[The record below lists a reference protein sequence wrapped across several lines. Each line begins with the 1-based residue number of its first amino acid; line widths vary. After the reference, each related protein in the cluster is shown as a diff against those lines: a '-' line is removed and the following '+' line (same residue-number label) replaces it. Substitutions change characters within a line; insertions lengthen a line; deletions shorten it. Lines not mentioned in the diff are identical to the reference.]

1 MGASSKPV
9 VEFDNTAIAF
19 AWKDDSQL
27 KNSYKL
33 FKLINNKALVEFGT
47 KMTAWAISAGIPF
60 VETAVKHTI
69 FEQFCGGE
77 DIKGCQA
84 VIELL
89 ADYGV
94 HIILDYGVEARQHE
108 IEFEQTA
115 QYLVHQVVRK
125 AVDDPNV
132 NIISSKLSSLIRFE
146 LMEKVSAGVE
156 LTEEENAEYLRGVRR
171 VKFLCKNAFDNDISI
186 YFDAEESW
194 IQPCIDEVVTKM
206 QAFYNR
212 LSPIVFNTIQLYRKD
227 QIPHLKAGFEKARKE
242 GYIYAV
248 KLVRGAYMEKE
259 RDRAEEMSYES
270 PIQPNKEACDADYN
284 EALAFCVDHIDEIAF
299 CNATH
304 NEESCR
310 LLIELLDAKDI
321 KRNHHHC
328 WTGQLYGMSD
338 HLSFNM
344 AKAGFN
350 VAKYLPFGP
359 VKEVIP
365 YLIRRANEN
374 TAVSGQMSR
383 ELGLIS
389 EELERREG
397 FTKK

>member
-1 MGASSKPV
+1 MGVPSNSIV
-9 VEFDNTAIAF
+9 DFNNTATAF
-19 AWKDDSQL
+19 AWKNDSQL
-27 KNSYKL
+27 SNANKL
-33 FKLINNKALVEFGT
+33 FRLINNRALVQFGT

-77 DIKGCQA
+77 DIKGCQP

-94 HIILDYGVEARQHE
+94 KTILDYGVEGSQHE

-125 AVDDPNV
+125 AIDDDNV
-132 NIISSKLSSLIRFE
+132 NVVVCKLSGIIRFA
-146 LMEKVSAGVE
+146 LLEKISAE
-156 LTEEENAEYLRGVRR
+156 ETLTKEESDEYERGIRR
-171 VKFLCKNAFDNDISI
+171 AKFLCKNGFDNNIAI

-194 IQPCIDEVVTKM
+194 VQPAIDDIVTQM
-206 QAFYNR
+206 QVFYNR
-212 LSPIVFNTIQLYRKD
+212 LSPIVFNTIQFYRTNR
-227 QIPHLKAGFEKARKE
+227 IPFLKESYQKAQKE
-242 GYIYAV
+242 GYIFAL

-259 RDRAEEMSYES
+259 RSRAEQKGYTS
-270 PIQPNKEACDADYN
+270 PIQPSKEATDADYN
-284 EALAFCVDHIDEIAF
+284 EALTFCVENIDRVSF

-310 LLIELLDAKDI
+310 LLIDLLDKKNI
-321 KRNHHHC
+321 PHNHHHC
-328 WTGQLYGMSD
+328 WTSQLYGMSD

-359 VKEVIP
+359 VKDVIP

-383 ELGLIS
+383 ELGLIA
-389 EELERREG
+389 EEIKRRKS
-397 FTKK
+397 FVK